1 MRVVLPIFHGR
12 VSPVLDSAR
21 VLLLVD
27 YSRES
32 TVYRAHRGEKTTLGA
47 VNRRPQHEA
56 GEICGLEVARSE
68 VSLEATNPL
77 RRVARLRGLWV
88 DVVIC
93 GVVSRPLSAALSAA
107 GITVI
112 PLRRGPVEE
121 VLAAFVAGSL
131 GNARFRLPGSDRKPP
146 DHHPIQPV
154 RNAGQSPSGNSGGER
169 ACSKPPPGRAEA
181 FPIPNS

>member
-1 MRVVLPIFHGR
+1 MMRVALPIYHGR

-21 VLLLVD
+21 VLLVVD
-27 YSRES
+27 YSRGS
-32 TVYRAHRGEKTTLGA
+32 TVCRAHRGEKTPLGA

-68 VSLEATNPL
+68 VSLEALNPL
-77 RRVARLRGLWV
+77 RRAARLRGLWV

-93 GVVSRPLSAALSAA
+93 GAVSRPLSAALSAA

-131 GNARFRLPGSDRKPP
+131 GDARFRLPGCWVASARQPA

-154 RNAGQSPSGNSGGER
+154 RNAG
-169 ACSKPPPGRAEA
+169 
-181 FPIPNS
+181 